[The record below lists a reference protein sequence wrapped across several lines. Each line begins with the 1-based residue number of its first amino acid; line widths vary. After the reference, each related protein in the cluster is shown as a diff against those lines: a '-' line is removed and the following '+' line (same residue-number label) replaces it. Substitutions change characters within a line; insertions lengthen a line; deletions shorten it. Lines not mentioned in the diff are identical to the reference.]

1 MGIDRRVMIKRR
13 LKCRGLARPFCKVK
27 NARWVA
33 EVQVAVADV
42 DAVASGSLLFIK
54 DI

>member
-1 MGIDRRVMIKRR
+1 MIKRI
-13 LKCRGLARPFCKVK
+13 LKCRGLVRPFCKVK

-42 DAVASGSLLFIK
+42 DAVVSGNLLFIK
-54 DI
+54 DM